1 MTTVFEAFLLG
12 VIATAFLTT
21 AMFFFV
27 YWRRSRD
34 LLFLS
39 FAIAFAME
47 AFSDASLLGSAHPN
61 NASRWYYFVRLLS
74 FLIILAGIL
83 KKNFGPSDHNRSLEK
98 GKESPARNITP
109 PKG

>member
-1 MTTVFEAFLLG
+1 MNTMFEAFLRG

-34 LLFLS
+34 VLFLS

-47 AFSDASLLGSAHPN
+47 AFNDASLLGSPHPN
-61 NASRWYYFVRLLS
+61 DASRWYYFVRLLS

-83 KKNFGPSDHNRSLEK
+83 KKNYGR
-98 GKESPARNITP
+98 G
-109 PKG
+109 

>member
-1 MTTVFEAFLLG
+1 MNTVFEAFLLG

-34 LLFLS
+34 VLFLS
-39 FAIAFAME
+39 FAISFAME
-47 AFSDASLLGSAHPN
+47 AFNDASLLGSTHPN
-61 NASRWYYFVRLLS
+61 DASRWYYFIRLLS

-83 KKNFGPSDHNRSLEK
+83 KKNYGR
-98 GKESPARNITP
+98 G
-109 PKG
+109 

>member
-34 LLFLS
+34 VLFLS

-47 AFSDASLLGSAHPN
+47 AFNDASLLGSTHPN
-61 NASRWYYFVRLLS
+61 DASRWYYFVRLLS
-74 FLIILAGIL
+74 FLIILGGIL
-83 KKNFGPSDHNRSLEK
+83 KKNYGR
-98 GKESPARNITP
+98 G
-109 PKG
+109 

>member
-1 MTTVFEAFLLG
+1 MTTLALYEAFLLG
-12 VIATAFLTT
+12 VIATAFFTT

-27 YWRRSRD
+27 YWRRSHD
-34 LLFLS
+34 VLFLS

-61 NASRWYYFVRLLS
+61 AASRWYYFVRLLS

-83 KKNFGPSDHNRSLEK
+83 KKNFGPSERKRSSGK
-98 GKESPARNITP
+98 GKD
-109 PKG
+109 